1 MTDYVAPPKKKKDS
15 DNDNKDYVATSK
27 TDNYVAPPKKDDYV
41 APLKRDDYVAPP
53 KKGKSNSSDYV
64 DPTSDEWKKN
74 PVFQTKPSSEY
85 PKEEP
90 KLDSQIIPYSGH
102 GGYFDTPKQDLS
114 FYLTGYLVISLL
126 QYFASFREMGFF
138 GKIFWLGYILLSN
151 YTYSWY
157 IDYRRFKGGI
167 LGWFFTPYG
176 GIRAGYAASEVMDYS
191 TGKVKRGLF
200 GGYKMKMKKDIGSH
214 LLSFLII
221 TLIIEIIKYFVAIP
235 VAFISLFFHKS
246 TVRKYVRASEEA
258 VRG

>member
-1 MTDYVAPPKKKKDS
+1 MTDYVAPPKRKKDS
-15 DNDNKDYVATSK
+15 DNENKDYV
-27 TDNYVAPPKKDDYV
+27 VAPKTDDYV
-41 APLKRDDYVAPP
+41 APPKRDDYVAPP
-53 KKGKSNSSDYV
+53 KKGQSNSSDYV
-64 DPTSDEWKKN
+64 DPTSNEWRKN
-74 PVFQTKPSSEY
+74 IVFQTKPSSEY

-90 KLDSQIIPYSGH
+90 KLDPQVIPYTGND
-102 GGYFDTPKQDLS
+102 GYFETPKQDLS
-114 FYLTGYLVISLL
+114 FYITGYLVISLFN
-126 QYFASFREMGFF
+126 YITSFNELGLW
-138 GKIFWLGYILLSN
+138 GKIFWPIYVLLSN

-176 GIRAGYAASEVMDYS
+176 GIRAGYAASEIMDYS

-221 TLIIEIIKYFVAIP
+221 TFIVEIIKYFVAIP

>member
-1 MTDYVAPPKKKKDS
+1 M
-15 DNDNKDYVATSK
+15 
-27 TDNYVAPPKKDDYV
+27 
-41 APLKRDDYVAPP
+41 
-53 KKGKSNSSDYV
+53 
-64 DPTSDEWKKN
+64 
-74 PVFQTKPSSEY
+74 
-85 PKEEP
+85 
-90 KLDSQIIPYSGH
+90 IPYSGY

-114 FYLTGYLVISLL
+114 FYITGYLVISLFN
-126 QYFASFREMGFF
+126 YITSFNELGLW
-138 GKIFWLGYILLSN
+138 GKIFWPIYVLLSN

-176 GIRAGYAASEVMDYS
+176 GIRAGYAASEIMDYS

-200 GGYKMKMKKDIGSH
+200 GGYKMKMKKDVGSH

-221 TLIIEIIKYFVAIP
+221 TLIVEIIKYFVAIP
-235 VAFISLFFHKS
+235 VSFISLFFHKS

>member
-1 MTDYVAPPKKKKDS
+1 M
-15 DNDNKDYVATSK
+15 
-27 TDNYVAPPKKDDYV
+27 
-41 APLKRDDYVAPP
+41 
-53 KKGKSNSSDYV
+53 
-64 DPTSDEWKKN
+64 
-74 PVFQTKPSSEY
+74 
-85 PKEEP
+85 
-90 KLDSQIIPYSGH
+90 IPYSGY

-114 FYLTGYLVISLL
+114 FYITGYLVISLFN
-126 QYFASFREMGFF
+126 YITSFNELGLW
-138 GKIFWLGYILLSN
+138 GKIFWPIYVLLSN
-151 YTYSWY
+151 YTYCWY

-200 GGYKMKMKKDIGSH
+200 GGYKMKMKKDFGSH

-221 TLIIEIIKYFVAIP
+221 TLIVEIIKYFVAIP

-258 VRG
+258 VRNS

>member
-27 TDNYVAPPKKDDYV
+27 TDDYVAPPKKDDYV
-41 APLKRDDYVAPP
+41 APPKRDDYVAPP
-53 KKGKSNSSDYV
+53 KKGKSNALDYV

-85 PKEEP
+85 PKDSE
-90 KLDSQIIPYSGH
+90 LDPQIIPYSGY
-102 GGYFDTPKQDLS
+102 GGYFDTPKQDFS

-138 GKIFWLGYILLSN
+138 GKIFWFGYILLSN

-157 IDYRRFKGGI
+157 ADYRRFKGGI

-176 GIRAGYAASEVMDYS
+176 GIRAGYAASSMMDYS

-221 TLIIEIIKYFVAIP
+221 TLIVEIIKYFVAIP